1 MKLRGAVGHMY
12 LPQEKVFGEIFRC
25 LITAQFLT
33 PSDDRFGQLTFSP
46 TWQNFPKNTT
56 PYADFD
62 LYLTQ
67 LKARNVHVM
76 ANLLNGFNKKY
87 SLPLKA
93 LPKNA
98 PGLSSDD
105 MASWTLYRK
114 MLEQFTL
121 RYGKTKDDSKIDIAE
136 NSIVWNGKPQAP
148 QTKVSGLN
156 LVSSIQ
162 VLNEMQNTWVKP
174 DAEGRLSGIQY
185 AHVLKYVVDGIW
197 SIDPQMM
204 IVAGPTAGWDKS
216 FWIDFFNTWT
226 VSYGSFPH
234 FNPATKAGIAISFNQ
249 YLFGG
254 CGVWGKCRVKDPA
267 VEIPKIAGAMNVFLK
282 QYGAYAMIT
291 EHGCGTELSSDL
303 GYFDYAGLDKYQS
316 QAKFIIDSTNLWLSY
331 SQMIAATFYQ
341 FEDDPNEPRFQYT
354 GVLENNTLIEKPSYA
369 IIKDAFAKPFVP
381 VEIPTEPPPPPP
393 PTITT
398 MEIRISA
405 STTRAPFE
413 ILQDGAVITPGKY
426 LVFAEPQALKT
437 PVTFELIKNNVV
449 VIPKRNE
456 SGYPYDMNGGP
467 AYDFTAGE
475 YILKVTSGT
484 GTTMVSDE
492 INFTVGNATPP
503 PPAKEPVTETWIE
516 NGKVFFKTATKTYST
531 PVE

>member
-46 TWQNFPKNTT
+46 TWQNFPKNTK

-67 LKARNVHVM
+67 LKERNVHVM

-105 MASWTLYRK
+105 MTSWTLYRK
-114 MLEQFTL
+114 MCEQFAL

-136 NSIVWNGKPQAP
+136 NSIVWNNKPQAP

-156 LVSSIQ
+156 LVSSMQI
-162 VLNEMQNTWVKP
+162 LNEVQNTWVKP
-174 DAEGRLSGIQY
+174 DVEGRLSGIQY

-226 VSYGSFPH
+226 VSYGAFPH
-234 FNPATKAGIAISFNQ
+234 FNPTTKTGIAISFNQ

-267 VEIPKIAGAMNVFLK
+267 IEIPKIAGAMNVFLK

-291 EHGCGTELSSDL
+291 EHGCGSELTSDL
-303 GYFDYAGLDKYQS
+303 GYFDYPGLDKYQS
-316 QAKFIIDSTNLWLSY
+316 QAKFIVDSTNLWLSY

-354 GVLENNTLIEKPSYA
+354 GVLENNTLVEKPSYA
-369 IIKDAFAKPFVP
+369 LIKEAFAKPFVP

-393 PTITT
+393 TPTT
-398 MEIRISA
+398 MIA
-405 STTRAPFE
+405 GYSTKSDRTDFVQLTANANLAPGNYYIEARQATPTVYFS
-413 ILQDGAVITPGKY
+413 LKKDGIV
-426 LVFAEPQALKT
+426 VKT
-437 PVTFELIKNNVV
+437 Q
-449 VIPKRNE
+449 NE
-456 SGYPYDMNGGP
+456 NGAPYDLAGGQPYNLATGDYELTVKDKTTP
-467 AYDFTAGE
+467 AG
-475 YILKVTSGT
+475 IVIS
-484 GTTMVSDE
+484 
-492 INFTVGNATPP
+492 FTVGTVSPP
-503 PPAKEPVTETWIE
+503 PPAKEPVLETWIE
-516 NGKVFFKTATKTYST
+516 NGKVFFKTALKTYST